1 MSMDYSVAIRTLGK
15 AGEKYQILLNS
26 LVCQSIRPKHILV
39 YIADSYPLPKETI
52 GIERYVYVTKGMV
65 SQRALAYS
73 EIDTEYILF
82 LDDDVYLPEDGVE
95 KMYNALISHKADV
108 VAPDVFYNAKRSVTN
123 KFMMAVSGRMWPRK
137 DDKKWAYKVMKN
149 SGYSY
154 NANPSRNVYESQSN
168 AGPCFFCS
176 KENFLK
182 IRFQDE
188 KWLEY
193 CSYPLGEDQVMFY
206 KMFCIGLKQLTI
218 FNTGIEHMDAG
229 TTLMS
234 EDKERAL
241 LYSDF
246 RFKTIF
252 WHRFIFKAEKC
263 VLMKLWCCVSISY
276 AFLFAFMISL
286 LKLRFDIL
294 NVKYSAIKS
303 GIEFIRSNEYKNLPL
318 I

>member
-1 MSMDYSVAIRTLGK
+1 MDYSVAIRTLGK
-15 AGEKYQILLNS
+15 AGAKYQILLNS
-26 LVCQSIRPKHILV
+26 LVVQTIRPKQVFV
-39 YIADSYPLPKETI
+39 YIAENYPLPQETI
-52 GIERYVYVTKGMV
+52 GIEKYIYVPKGMV
-65 SQRALAYS
+65 SQRALSYP

-82 LDDDVYLPEDGVE
+82 LDDDVYLPVDGVE
-95 KMYNALISHKADV
+95 KLYNALVSRGADV
-108 VAPDVFYNAKRSVTN
+108 VSPDVFYNAQRSGAN
-123 KFMMAVSGRMWPRK
+123 KFMMAVSARMWPRK
-137 DDKKWAYKVMKN
+137 DDKKWAYKVMRS

-154 NANPSRNVYESQSN
+154 NSNPSQDIYESQSN

-188 KWLEY
+188 KWLEH

-206 KMFCIGLKQLTI
+206 KMFRTGLKQLTV

-252 WHRFIFKAEKC
+252 WYRFIFKPERNIFK
-263 VLMKLWCCVSISY
+263 KIWCCMSILY
-276 AFLFAFMISL
+276 AFLFAFMIST

-294 NVKYSAIKS
+294 KVKCSAIKS
-303 GIEFIRSNEYKNLPL
+303 GIEFIRSNEYKSLPL

>member
-1 MSMDYSVAIRTLGK
+1 MEYTAVIRTLGK

-26 LVCQSIRPKHILV
+26 LSQQTISPSAIYV
-39 YIADSYPLPKETI
+39 YIAEGYSLPKETV
-52 GIERYVYVTKGMV
+52 GTEKYVYVTKGMV
-65 SQRALAYS
+65 SQRALPYS

-82 LDDDVYLPEDGVE
+82 LDDDVYLPTDGVE
-95 KMYNALISHKADV
+95 KMYYALISRKADV
-108 VAPDVFYNAKRSVTN
+108 VSPDVFNNAKRPVLN
-123 KFMMAVSGRMWPRK
+123 KIMMAISGRMWPRR
-137 DDKKWAYKVMKN
+137 DDKKWAYKIMSN

-154 NANPSRNVYESQSN
+154 NANPSQDVYESQSN

-176 KENFLK
+176 KESFLK

-188 KWLEY
+188 KWLEH

-206 KMFCIGLKQLTI
+206 KMFRKGLKQLTV

-252 WHRFIFKAEKC
+252 WHRFIFKPEKNI
-263 VLMKLWCCVSISY
+263 LKKIWSCVSILY
-276 AFLFAFMISL
+276 AFSFAFVISL

-294 NVKYSAIKS
+294 KVKCSAIKS
-303 GIEFIRSNEYKNLPL
+303 GIEFIESNEYKNLPL